1 MLRSGG
7 TRTSFAHMNPS
18 TTERT
23 ALPFARYAALSL
35 VALSLTSAVLV
46 GCGGSKSESTTET
59 TTETTTTTTP
69 EPAAGAAD
77 PTAAPATEES
87 GEAATAALFKTRCAL
102 CHGPDGHGNGPGAAA
117 LKPAPRNFHDKAY
130 MSTRTD
136 AQLSEVIHQ
145 GKGAMPK
152 WGGILTDDQITGL
165 IKHIRELGEKP

>member
-1 MLRSGG
+1 
-7 TRTSFAHMNPS
+7 MNPTS
-18 TTERT
+18 TERS
-23 ALPFARYAALSL
+23 ALPFARFAALSL

-46 GCGGSKSESTTET
+46 GCGGSKSDSTTET
-59 TTETTTTTTP
+59 TNTTTTTTTTTP
-69 EPAAGAAD
+69 EPAAGAVDSA
-77 PTAAPATEES
+77 AAPSTGDSAED
-87 GEAATAALFKTRCAL
+87 ATAALFKTRCAL

-152 WGGILTDDQITGL
+152 WGGILTDDQIAGL
-165 IKHIRELGEKP
+165 IKHVRKLGAQP

>member
-1 MLRSGG
+1 MTPISSERS
-7 TRTSFAHMNPS
+7 
-18 TTERT
+18 

-46 GCGGSKSESTTET
+46 GCGGSKSEPTTET
-59 TTETTTTTTP
+59 TSTPTTTP
-69 EPAAGAAD
+69 EPAAGAGD
-77 PTAAPATEES
+77 STAAPAEGES
-87 GEAATAALFKTRCAL
+87 AEGATAALFKTRCAL